1 MPAVYYTVELPDGSQ
16 CSCYSPSTII
26 HDYFKAG
33 DAMPLGEFITRSRTA
48 LNAASERVRQRF
60 GFACSSAMDQLS
72 EIEGWGRS
80 FPSDQTVRILTL

>member
-1 MPAVYYTVELPDGSQ
+1 MPAVHYMVELPDGTQ
-16 CSCYSPSTII
+16 CHCYSPSTII

-33 DAMPLGEFITRSRTA
+33 DAMAMGEFVTRSRTA

-72 EIEGWGRS
+72 EIEGWGRAYKA
-80 FPSDQTVRILTL
+80 DQTVRILTL

>member
-1 MPAVYYTVELPDGSQ
+1 MPAVHYTVELPDGTRRQ
-16 CSCYSPSTII
+16 CYSPSTVI
-26 HDYFKAG
+26 HDHFKKG
-33 DAMPLGEFITRSRTA
+33 EVMPMKDFITRSRTA

-80 FPSDQTVRILTL
+80 YPADQTVRIISL